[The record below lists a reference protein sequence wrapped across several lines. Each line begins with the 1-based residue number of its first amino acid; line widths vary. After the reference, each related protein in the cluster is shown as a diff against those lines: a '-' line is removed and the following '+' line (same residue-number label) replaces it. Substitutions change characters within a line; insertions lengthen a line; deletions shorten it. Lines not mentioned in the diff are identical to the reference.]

1 MKRIL
6 YFHAPSC
13 APCDALKPMISQLQ
27 QEMSIVSIDT
37 DISYNSAETWKI
49 KHIPTILILQDSVEQ
64 GRLVG
69 SAINASEI
77 RRLYKQ

>member
-1 MKRIL
+1 
-6 YFHAPSC
+6 
-13 APCDALKPMISQLQ
+13 MIAQLQ
-27 QEMSIVSIDT
+27 QEMSIVLIDT

-49 KHIPTILILQDSVEQ
+49 KNIPTVLILQDSVEQ